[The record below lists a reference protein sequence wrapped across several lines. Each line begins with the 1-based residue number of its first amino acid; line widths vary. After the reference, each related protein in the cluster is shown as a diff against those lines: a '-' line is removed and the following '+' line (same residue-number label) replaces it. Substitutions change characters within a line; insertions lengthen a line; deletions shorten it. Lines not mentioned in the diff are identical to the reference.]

1 MEFRNAA
8 IDLTL
13 LPRAEEVELKPIET
27 SYWKVLQ
34 LQWLIIMAILLVA
47 AAATIFFVRP
57 LHQLWVISLASISW
71 LLLAGLSYWLMYQSV
86 RRKAYALREKDVLY
100 RSGWIVQELHVC
112 PFNRIQHCSVHAGPL
127 ERRFGLASLSL
138 FTSGSEGS
146 DLRIPGLTEETAAS
160 IREFI
165 MQKVRTDEHAAD

>member
-8 IDLTL
+8 IDLAS
-13 LPRAEEVELKPIET
+13 LPRAEEVELKPIEN

-34 LQWLIIMAILLVA
+34 LQWLIIIAILMVA
-47 AAATIFFVRP
+47 AGAAIFFIRP
-57 LHQLWVISLASISW
+57 LHQVWLISLAAGSW
-71 LLLAGLSYWLMYQSV
+71 LLLAGLSYWLMHQSV
-86 RRKAYALREKDVLY
+86 KRKAYALREKDVLY

-127 ERRFGLASLSL
+127 ERRFGLASLFL

-146 DLRIPGLTEETAAS
+146 DLKIPGLTEENAAS

-165 MQKVRTDEHAAD
+165 MQKVRTDEQPAH